1 MVTFH
6 RNERAA
12 SLPAR
17 LSRSWMLITAA
28 ADEER
33 LAAALESEADSIL
46 IDLEDGTPAD
56 QKTEARERV
65 MHWLNNGVEAWVR
78 INKFGTEEWHKDV
91 EELPK
96 AKGLRG
102 VMLAEVEDA
111 AMVTRTAMMLP
122 PGTPIIALIES
133 AIGIVNAV
141 DIACAPGVFRL
152 AFGIGDFRKDTGM
165 AADAL
170 SLAYVR
176 SQLVL
181 ASRVGELPGP
191 IDGPSVGKHG
201 VDLMK
206 DCSITSAAGMTGK
219 LTLDPAQVDTIN
231 ISLAPSEDEIQWA
244 RDLLQKQDGDAM
256 PKDGSYLP
264 RLARAKKVSQLA
276 KTYGLWRS

>member
-78 INKFGTEEWHKDV
+78 VNKFGTEEWHKDV

-141 DIACAPGVFRL
+141 DIARAPGVFRL

>member
-141 DIACAPGVFRL
+141 DIARAPGVFRL

-231 ISLAPSEDEIQWA
+231 VSLAPSEDEIQWA

>member
-46 IDLEDGTPAD
+46 IDLEDGTPSD

-141 DIACAPGVFRL
+141 DIARAPGVFRL

>member
-17 LSRSWMLITAA
+17 LSRSWMLITAV

-46 IDLEDGTPAD
+46 IDLEDGTPSD

-141 DIACAPGVFRL
+141 DIARAPGVFRL

>member
-17 LSRSWMLITAA
+17 LSRSWMLITAV

-78 INKFGTEEWHKDV
+78 INKFGTDEWHKDV

-141 DIACAPGVFRL
+141 DIARAPGVFRL

-201 VDLMK
+201 VELVK

-231 ISLAPSEDEIQWA
+231 VSLAPSEDEIQWA

>member
-1 MVTFH
+1 
-6 RNERAA
+6 
-12 SLPAR
+12 
-17 LSRSWMLITAA
+17 MLITAA

-141 DIACAPGVFRL
+141 DIARAPGVFRL

-191 IDGPSVGKHG
+191 IDGPSVGKHS

>member
-141 DIACAPGVFRL
+141 DIARAPGVFRL